1 MSHYENLLA
10 VAQRAEK
17 NTGKEF
23 KVSLFNKE
31 KDMYDF
37 HYQGAVMCLNM
48 PYRDVLEKIQKME
61 RILMRP

>member
-23 KVSLFNKE
+23 KVSLFKKSGGNSRE
-31 KDMYDF
+31 
-37 HYQGAVMCLNM
+37 QVPENS
-48 PYRDVLEKIQKME
+48 
-61 RILMRP
+61 RPIS